1 MPDGSVTDGL
11 VRIWSAPWPV
21 DIARTLAPLLRGAGD
36 PAMHTAPDTT
46 LWWATRTPAGAGT
59 LALRAHGCNDAG
71 ANDIVGRAWGAGAG
85 WLLDR
90 LPVLLGADDDWSSL
104 DLSAYPRLHEVA
116 RRHPGVRL
124 PSSGRLFD
132 AVVAAVLEQRVTGQQ
147 ARRSWRELLRRFGTP
162 APGPRPGLFI
172 APDAATLLDITT
184 WDWHRMGVEAA
195 RQRPIRAAAT
205 AVSRIERCDRDT
217 VLAVLQALPGIGPW
231 TAAEAAQ
238 RAFGHPDAVS
248 VGDYHLHD
256 IVVHALTGRA
266 RGSDDEM
273 LALLAPWAGQR
284 QRVVRLIEL
293 SGVSKPR
300 FGPRYSPIDI
310 RAL

>member
-1 MPDGSVTDGL
+1 MSEHRAAVWRPG
-11 VRIWSAPWPV
+11 RPV
-21 DIARTLAPLLRGAGD
+21 DVARTIGPLRRGAGD
-36 PAMHTAPDTT
+36 PAVQVTADGRY
-46 LWWATRTPAGAGT
+46 WWATRTPIGIGT
-59 LALRAHGCNDAG
+59 VAIRVIATEGV
-71 ANDIVGRAWGAGAG
+71 IEGRAWGEGAD
-85 WLLDR
+85 WLLAQ
-90 LPVLLGADDDWSSL
+90 LPVLLGVDDDWSSL
-104 DLSAYPRLHEVA
+104 DVGHYRGLAEVQ

-132 AVVAAVLEQRVTGQQ
+132 AVVAAVLEQRVTGRQ
-147 ARRSWRELLRRFGTP
+147 ARQSWRELLLRFGPP
-162 APGPRPGLFI
+162 APGPLPGLHA

-184 WDWHRMGVEAA
+184 WDWHRLGVEAA

-205 AVSRIERCDRDT
+205 VVHRVERCDVDT

-248 VGDYHLHD
+248 VNDYHLHD
-256 IVVHALTGRA
+256 VVVHALTGRP
-266 RGSDDEM
+266 RGSDEEM

-300 FGPRYSPIDI
+300 FGPRYAPIDI